1 MRILCDQN
9 IPTKYIEAFDNS
21 DNITV
26 TTVDSVL
33 QHDAADKDIVAY
45 AERHDWVVF
54 TNDDDFFVV
63 GGDHGL
69 LLYDQ
74 LDDPIP
80 GDVVT
85 AIQRISEAYHT
96 QSEITESVPGNWV

>member
-9 IPTKYIEAFDNS
+9 VPRKYIEAFDNA

-85 AIQRISEAYHT
+85 AIQRISESYHT

>member
-9 IPTKYIEAFDNS
+9 VPRKYIEAFDNA

-85 AIQRISEAYHT
+85 AIQRISESYHT
-96 QSEITESVPGNWV
+96 QSEITASVPGNWV

>member
-9 IPTKYIEAFDNS
+9 VPAKYIEAFDNAE
-21 DNITV
+21 NITV

-33 QHDAADKDIVAY
+33 QHDAADREIVAY
-45 AERHDWVVF
+45 AECHDWIVF

-74 LDDPIP
+74 LDDPMP

-85 AIQRISEAYHT
+85 AIQRIAEASQT
-96 QSEITESVPGNWV
+96 PTDMTASVPGNWI